1 MAAVLEGVRKSMIT
15 REIEDRSSYFSGQ
28 PLEGWELIGATEN
41 RRYRIF
47 YYQDKQGGYH
57 HTAVPLER
65 RYNPYEVHLS
75 ERDGM
80 TYARVELKK
89 RRKGSVMK

>member
-1 MAAVLEGVRKSMIT
+1 MIT

-41 RRYRIF
+41 RRYRFF

-57 HTAVPLER
+57 HTAVPLKR
-65 RYNPYEVHLS
+65 SATRMRYIS
-75 ERDGM
+75 
-80 TYARVELKK
+80 AKK
-89 RRKGSVMK
+89 TA